1 MDSDGRYPLGG
12 AACSRPDILPRPTHI
27 SQPLVS
33 YPSFYHPYSTGPSS
47 HQTSLPPFDTFIFD
61 TCPPAP
67 TPRAAN
73 TADAGTYLGRH
84 SFSILSEPRPP
95 APISRA
101 ANAAEA
107 GTYPGRHSFSIL
119 SDPSPP
125 APISRAANAA
135 DTGTYPGRHYYSALS
150 DPSPPATIPRKT
162 ESANIKTSVGLA
174 HWNSPRYA
182 RKYFVPIDVKKGSTE
197 AQLRRNLVARSSEV
211 YRIKLDTKRKIT
223 EMEDKY
229 KDEQAKTRALEEQLR
244 QEREEA
250 QRKDEALRRKDEEIE
265 RLKRGK

>member
-73 TADAGTYLGRH
+73 TADAGTYL
-84 SFSILSEPRPP
+84 
-95 APISRA
+95 
-101 ANAAEA
+101 
-107 GTYPGRHSFSIL
+107 
-119 SDPSPP
+119 
-125 APISRAANAA
+125 
-135 DTGTYPGRHYYSALS
+135 GRHYYSALS